1 MGASVRWAII
11 IPIVQMR
18 KQRLRERKP
27 LARGSQPVS
36 RGAEEAGAWLWVR
49 VNQVS
54 HRPGVRLPLS
64 PGSPPP
70 SSNLGLQFPSLQIGG
85 SNTTFTW

>member
-36 RGAEEAGAWLWVR
+36 RGAEEAGAWL
-49 VNQVS
+49 
-54 HRPGVRLPLS
+54 
-64 PGSPPP
+64 
-70 SSNLGLQFPSLQIGG
+70 
-85 SNTTFTW
+85 